1 MLNMS
6 NLKLHSSTYIDIY
19 SALTDVELELPVI
32 PQGISAGFPSPA
44 LDFDDLKIDLN
55 KHLIQHPMA
64 TYFGRVKGDSMQ
76 GVGID
81 DGDLIVID
89 KSIEA
94 TDGKIAVCYID
105 GEYTLKQIKL
115 ANNECWL
122 MPANENYKPIKIT
135 PENDFLIWGIVKHVI
150 KSF

>member
-1 MLNMS
+1 MK
-6 NLKLHSSTYIDIY
+6 NLILHTSDKIDIY
-19 SALTDVELELPVI
+19 TALTETELELPLI

-55 KHLIQHPMA
+55 RHLIQHPNA
-64 TYFGRVKGDSMQ
+64 TYFGRVKGDSMH

-81 DGDLIVID
+81 DGDLIIID

-105 GEYTLKQIKL
+105 GEYTLKSIKL
-115 ANNECWL
+115 KDNECWL
-122 MPANENYKPIKIT
+122 VPANDKYKAIKIN
-135 PENDFLIWGIVKHVI
+135 PENELIIWGIVKHVI

>member
-1 MLNMS
+1 MG
-6 NLKLHSSTYIDIY
+6 NLKLHTSSKLDIY
-19 SALTDVELELPVI
+19 SALTESELEIPLI

-55 KHLIQHPMA
+55 KHLIKHPMA
-64 TYFGRVKGDSMQ
+64 TYFGRVKGDSMK

-89 KSIEA
+89 KSLEP
-94 TDGKIAVCYID
+94 TDGKIAVCFID
-105 GEYTLKQIKL
+105 GEYTLKQVRF
-115 ANNECWL
+115 NSNECWL
-122 MPANENYKPIKIT
+122 VPANDKYEPIRVT
-135 PENDFLIWGIVKHVI
+135 SENDFLIWGIVKHVI